1 MVLHSWGGCRE
12 LLLKGSS
19 FFEHNQRAAR
29 LWEPLRR
36 GKAAPG
42 ASSAAVPWPGQEL
55 SLLWGE
61 SPFLSSLNALGML
74 LVLPV
79 TLRARLD
86 GAVLSLVDAP
96 CKACTKPSFGQTQL
110 TAAVPTGQGE

>member
-61 SPFLSSLNALGML
+61 SPIFIIPECPG
-74 LVLPV
+74 
-79 TLRARLD
+79 
-86 GAVLSLVDAP
+86 DAP
-96 CKACTKPSFGQTQL
+96 CPPSDTKGQVGWSCAQ
-110 TAAVPTGQGE
+110 PG

>member
-1 MVLHSWGGCRE
+1 
-12 LLLKGSS
+12 
-19 FFEHNQRAAR
+19 
-29 LWEPLRR
+29 
-36 GKAAPG
+36 
-42 ASSAAVPWPGQEL
+42 
-55 SLLWGE
+55 
-61 SPFLSSLNALGML
+61 ML